1 MKVGLD
7 INNDTQR
14 HADIMC
20 LEENIQKKEED
31 QRDEQ
36 NAYGPHSI

>member
-1 MKVGLD
+1 MKAGVNV
-7 INNDTQR
+7 NNDTER

-20 LEENIQKKEED
+20 LEENIQKKKED

-36 NAYGPHSI
+36 NAYGPHNI